1 MLLLDHLGKADADD
15 DWNALADIVR
25 YFVRRN
31 GALISNPVPVSAC
44 DLRPPPKGTSTA
56 GDPRLADERRQE
68 ICAKASSNDNKD
80 RRERM
85 TGPSRITASVIVIA
99 LVAGVAAAFAIAW
112 RPAIAAIDPPAPR
125 SFDKALVSRGR
136 DLAAIGNCNDCHTV
150 RGARNFA
157 GGLPV
162 PTPFGTIYSSNI
174 TPDPETG
181 IGRWPE
187 AAFRRAMR
195 SGVDREGQHL
205 YPTFPYDHFT
215 NVSDEDDRALYAF
228 LMTRQPVHAPA
239 RANELS
245 FPLDQ
250 RPVIAGWKL
259 LFLRRDTYRPDTAKS
274 AEWNRGAYLVEGLAH
289 CGACHTPRNALG
301 AERMSAQFAGGE
313 VDNWHAYAINDKS
326 HSPVPWDADALYAYL
341 RHGWHPDHGTARGP
355 MAEVVSNLSEVA
367 DSDVR
372 AIAIYM
378 ADISGAVT
386 PERKRQGE
394 AALAQAK
401 MPATQVLPQHATG
414 ASIYAAACAS
424 CHETGKPLPYGGV
437 NLALSTA
444 ISSPDPRNLAN
455 IVLSGVRPVEGE
467 RSPIMPGFAASMND
481 EQAAALLN
489 YLRSRFS
496 NQPAWSGVEKTVQ
509 DARRTETVFL
519 QTSAGPRD
527 PPADPTQRGK
537 P

>member
-1 MLLLDHLGKADADD
+1 MA
-15 DWNALADIVR
+15 
-25 YFVRRN
+25 
-31 GALISNPVPVSAC
+31 VS
-44 DLRPPPKGTSTA
+44 
-56 GDPRLADERRQE
+56 
-68 ICAKASSNDNKD
+68 
-80 RRERM
+80 
-85 TGPSRITASVIVIA
+85 SRIITSVIAVVLIA
-99 LVAGVAAAFAIAW
+99 GAAAVFAIVW
-112 RPAIAAIDPPAPR
+112 RPAIPAIEPPAPQA
-125 SFDKALVSRGR
+125 FDAALVKRGR

-150 RGARNFA
+150 RGGRNFA

-162 PTPFGTIYSSNI
+162 PTPFGTIYSSNV
-174 TPDPETG
+174 TPDAETG
-181 IGRWPE
+181 IGQWSE

-195 SGVDREGQHL
+195 SGVNRDGQHL

-215 NVSDEDDRALYAF
+215 NVSEGDDRALYAF

-239 RANELS
+239 RENQLS
-245 FPLDQ
+245 FPLNR

-259 LFLRRDTYRPDTAKS
+259 LFLRPDTYQPDATKS

-301 AERMSAQFAGGE
+301 AERASAQFAGGD
-313 VDNWHAYAINDKS
+313 VDNWHAYALNDRS
-326 HSPVPWDADALYAYL
+326 HAPVPWDADALHAYL
-341 RHGWHPDHGTARGP
+341 RNGWHPDHGTARGP
-355 MAEVVSNLSEVA
+355 MAQVVSNLSSVP

-372 AIAIYM
+372 AIAVYM
-378 ADISGAVT
+378 ADISGAPT
-386 PERKRQGE
+386 PDRKRQAE

-401 MPATQVLPQHATG
+401 SPSAGSQTDAAG

-424 CHETGKPLPYGGV
+424 CHETARPLPYGGV

-455 IVLSGVRPVEGE
+455 IVLSGVPPIEGE

-481 EQAAALLN
+481 AQMAVLLN
-489 YLRSRFS
+489 YLRARFS
-496 NQPAWSGVEKTVQ
+496 KQPAWSGVEKTIA

-519 QTSAGPRD
+519 QTSAGPRNA
-527 PPADPTQRGK
+527 PADPTQRDK